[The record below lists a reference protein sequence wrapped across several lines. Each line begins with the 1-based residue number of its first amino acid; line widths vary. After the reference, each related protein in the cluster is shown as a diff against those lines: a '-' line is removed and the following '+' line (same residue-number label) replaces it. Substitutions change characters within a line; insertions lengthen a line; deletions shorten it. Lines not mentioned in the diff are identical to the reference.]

1 MGFGGLSYSWNVIAT
16 DVTNLRNRGLA
27 FAFTS
32 SPAVITAFA
41 GSKAAE
47 GFYNNVS
54 WQWGIGCWAIIFP
67 CLALP
72 LYYVLNR
79 ALRKAEREG
88 IIIQEKSGRTLPQQ
102 VWYVVK
108 EFDCKCPQMP
118 ASQHAHNA
126 DIFWNQQYPV
136 LVYLPV
142 ASSYFF
148 CHSHWL
154 LPHPTDGRPAILLP

>member
-1 MGFGGLSYSWNVIAT
+1 MIAT

-67 CLALP
+67 CVALP
-72 LYYVLNR
+72 LYGILKSN
-79 ALRKAEREG
+79 LSKAEKQG
-88 IIIQEKSGRTLPQQ
+88 IIVQEKSGRTWTQQ
-102 VWYVVK
+102 VWYILK
-108 EFDCKCPQMP
+108 EFDCELQKLPTC
-118 ASQHAHNA
+118 NYLRYA
-126 DIFWNQQYPV
+126 DTFFNLQY
-136 LVYLPV
+136 LV
-142 ASSYFF
+142 
-148 CHSHWL
+148 
-154 LPHPTDGRPAILLP
+154 